1 MRWLLV
7 LAVVFA
13 ARPADACG
21 FFRMSDRERKL
32 DIGWLINSASIE
44 KDGKRLAALY
54 LDIEAKTG
62 LRVVTS
68 KTVIYDI
75 RGDKVLRYGAAVGR
89 VDGDKVTF
97 GKKTYAIDL
106 QRNAK
111 PQHEGLADYQL
122 VVKRGDDVIVEA
134 DHASAL
140 CAAMKRGDD
149 EDADKQEIR
158 RRIIYYLEWRELGM

>member
-1 MRWLLV
+1 V

-21 FFRMSDRERKL
+21 FFNMTDRDKKL

-44 KDGKRLAALY
+44 KGGRRLAALY

-68 KTVIYDI
+68 KTVIFDI
-75 RGDKVLRYGAAVGR
+75 RGDKVLRYGAVVGR
-89 VDGDKVTF
+89 TDGDTVTF
-97 GKKTYAIDL
+97 GKKTFAIDL

-111 PQHEGLADYQL
+111 PQHEGLPDYQL
-122 VVKRGDDVIVEA
+122 TVKRGDDVIVEA
-134 DHASAL
+134 EHASAL
-140 CAAMKRGDD
+140 CSAMRRGND
-149 EDADKQEIR
+149 EDLDKQEIR
-158 RRIIYYLEWRELGM
+158 RRVIYYLEWRELGM